1 MAGAVLHLPGT
12 IDSERAARQRV
23 EELIEMFGLEGFRRT
38 AIRELSTGSRRIVD
52 LACIVAHGPRVILLD
67 EPSSG
72 IAQRETEALVGVLRD
87 VRDRTGASLVVIE
100 HDMPLMRSIADRLVA
115 MDQGRVIADGDPE
128 AVLSDPAVVTAY
140 LGRARASESSAPS
153 GVGAHTINVE
163 GDH

>member
-1 MAGAVLHLPGT
+1 ML
-12 IDSERAARQRV
+12 
-23 EELIEMFGLEGFRRT
+23 FR
-38 AIRELSTGSRRIVD
+38 S
-52 LACIVAHGPRVILLD
+52 D

-100 HDMPLMRSIADRLVA
+100 HDMPLMRAIADRLVA
-115 MDQGRVIADGDPE
+115 MDQGRVIATGDPE

-140 LGRARASESSAPS
+140 LGRARGNTASTP
-153 GVGAHTINVE
+153 VGAAATTITVE